1 MSPALRVLAQRKEGH
16 HQLTIFHYTYHK
28 ILNMCCFIPLRNEV
42 GMPTS
47 VEPEAESV
55 GHSEPEEELLKQ
67 SF

>member
-1 MSPALRVLAQRKEGH
+1 
-16 HQLTIFHYTYHK
+16 
-28 ILNMCCFIPLRNEV
+28 MCCFIPLRNEV